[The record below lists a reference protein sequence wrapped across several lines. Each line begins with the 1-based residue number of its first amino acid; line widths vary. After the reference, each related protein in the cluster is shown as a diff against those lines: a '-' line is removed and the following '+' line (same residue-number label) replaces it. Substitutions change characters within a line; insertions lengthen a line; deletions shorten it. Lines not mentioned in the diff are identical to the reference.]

1 MAVRFSKKNKSSDD
15 NTVALSS
22 VVARSQPHSVEI
34 EQALLACC
42 IIEGGQDSISHCLQ
56 NKISAN
62 SFYLPAHKTIW
73 NAILSIYEDG
83 SPINEIFL
91 CDKLIS
97 DGTLDSIGGVEY
109 VNRVCDRIDT
119 PAHIVHY
126 VKRVRDLE
134 LVRRVIN
141 ASIVNIERAYND
153 SGDLDNFI
161 ENAENEIFSISSDRF
176 NDCAVPIKKS
186 IEAAA
191 GTIQMMLQNRG
202 ELTGL
207 SSGFVDIDRMVFGF
221 RPSEMIVIAARP
233 SMGKTSLAMNIAENV
248 ILPKKGTKPTGVLFF
263 SLEMSSEQLAMRM
276 ICGRAGVNITKLY
289 DGFVS
294 KASERSLADVAR
306 ELQSAPLWLDE
317 STNLTIL
324 EMRAKARRV
333 CSKEDIGLIIID
345 YLQLISGD
353 SRVPREQQI
362 AEISRGVKAMA
373 KELRLP
379 VIVLSQLNRD
389 SEKENRQP
397 RLSDLR
403 ESGAIEQDADIVL
416 ILSRQILSD
425 KDDKDAQIDGDVVI
439 RDLVVAKHR
448 NGPVGVIPL
457 TFVRSLTRFENYID
471 EKKFE

>member
-1 MAVRFSKKNKSSDD
+1 
-15 NTVALSS
+15 
-22 VVARSQPHSVEI
+22 
-34 EQALLACC
+34 
-42 IIEGGQDSISHCLQ
+42 
-56 NKISAN
+56 
-62 SFYLPAHKTIW
+62 
-73 NAILSIYEDG
+73 
-83 SPINEIFL
+83 
-91 CDKLIS
+91 
-97 DGTLDSIGGVEY
+97 
-109 VNRVCDRIDT
+109 
-119 PAHIVHY
+119 
-126 VKRVRDLE
+126 
-134 LVRRVIN
+134 
-141 ASIVNIERAYND
+141 
-153 SGDLDNFI
+153 
-161 ENAENEIFSISSDRF
+161 
-176 NDCAVPIKKS
+176 
-186 IEAAA
+186 
-191 GTIQMMLQNRG
+191 
-202 ELTGL
+202 
-207 SSGFVDIDRMVFGF
+207 
-221 RPSEMIVIAARP
+221 MIVIAARP

-248 ILPKKGTKPTGVLFF
+248 ILPKKGTNPTGVLFF

-294 KASERSLADVAR
+294 KSSERSLADVAR

-345 YLQLISGD
+345 YLQLINGD

-362 AEISRGVKAMA
+362 AEISRGVKAMV

-448 NGPVGVIPL
+448 NGPIGTVEL
-457 TFVRSLTRFENYID
+457 YFNAESS
-471 EKKFE
+471 KFGDYDGLHG